1 MMFKFG
7 LTVVFAS
14 ILLHA
19 AAQNPLPD
27 LSVDSLGKGRTR
39 ISWINP
45 YGEGLIQLSVQSS
58 YDSIKDFRT
67 FFSSPSPQLPQ
78 NGYVDARPH
87 TGKIYYRVFYAFA
100 GGSYAFS
107 TSKPVG
113 YGPVKQTDEPDATI
127 TTTTSNPNN
136 AASRFITVN
145 AHGFAEI
152 KLPDAAEK
160 KYRII
165 FFDDQNNKLFT
176 LNKVPDIDLV
186 LDKTNFMRAGYYFFE
201 IYNGDKLVERNKI
214 YLPKEF

>member
-7 LTVVFAS
+7 LTVVLTS

-39 ISWINP
+39 ISWVNP
-45 YGEGLIQLSVQSS
+45 YGEGLIQISVQSS
-58 YDSIKDFRT
+58 YDSLKNFGT

-87 TGKIYYRVFYAFA
+87 AGKIYYRIFYAFA
-100 GGSYAFS
+100 GGSYAF
-107 TSKPVG
+107 TPSKPVG
-113 YGPVKQTDEPDATI
+113 TGPVKQTDEPDATI
-127 TTTTSNPNN
+127 VTSSTPVNSV
-136 AASRFITVN
+136 SRYILVN

-152 KLPDAAEK
+152 KLPDAADK
-160 KYRII
+160 KYKVV

-176 LNKVPDIDLV
+176 LNKITDTDLV
-186 LDKTNFMRAGYYFFE
+186 LDKTNFMRSGYFYFE

>member
-1 MMFKFG
+1 MFKFG
-7 LTVVFAS
+7 LTVILTS

-19 AAQNPLPD
+19 AAQNPLPG

-39 ISWINP
+39 ISWVNP
-45 YGEGLIQLSVQSS
+45 YGEGLIQISVQSS

-78 NGYVDARPH
+78 NGYVDTRPH
-87 TGKIYYRVFYAFA
+87 TGKIFYRVFYAFA

-107 TSKPVG
+107 QSKPAG
-113 YGPVKQTDEPDATI
+113 TGPVRQTDEPDATI
-127 TTTTSNPNN
+127 ANTVTNPVNG
-136 AASRFITVN
+136 ASRYIMVN
-145 AHGFAEI
+145 SHGFAEI
-152 KLPDAAEK
+152 KLADAADK
-160 KYRII
+160 KYRVV

-176 LNKVPDIDLV
+176 LNKITDTDLV

-214 YLPKEF
+214 YLPREF

>member
-1 MMFKFG
+1 MFKFG
-7 LTVVFAS
+7 LTVVLIS
-14 ILLHA
+14 VLIHA
-19 AAQNPLPD
+19 AAQKPLPD
-27 LSVDSLGKGRTR
+27 LSVDSLGKGKTR
-39 ISWINP
+39 ISWVNP
-45 YGEGLIQLSVQSS
+45 YGEGLIQISVQSS

-107 TSKPVG
+107 VSKPVG

-127 TTTTSNPNN
+127 AATGTNPYNS
-136 AASRFITVN
+136 ASRYVIVN
-145 AHGFAEI
+145 SDGFAEI

-160 KYRII
+160 KYRVI

-176 LNKVPDIDLV
+176 LNKITDTDLK
-186 LDKTNFMRAGYYFFE
+186 LDKTNFMRAGYFYFE
-201 IYNGDKLVERNKI
+201 IYNGEKLVERNKI
-214 YLPKEF
+214 YLPREF